1 MTVDDESVKVA
12 VGDESTGMGVLSFVA
27 ARVAEGA
34 VFTRAHA
41 ERINRKT
48 SRINRKTGK
57 RYRFCRE
64 GAAKIFMSIL
74 TISVGSHYTLLTS
87 GCSAVGSAPRLG
99 RGGRRFKSARP
110 DKKPLAILA
119 GGFPVEGMRQI
130 CLL

>member
-99 RGGRRFKSARP
+99 RGGRRFKSAHP
-110 DKKPLAILA
+110 DKKTA
-119 GGFPVEGMRQI
+119 GNTGRRFPR
-130 CLL
+130 